1 MKHFIY
7 VALAISSV
15 AMFAANVAGTA
26 LLRSES
32 KKNHL
37 ETKGFGKRAKY
48 GLGGLAV
55 GVVAQQDILV
65 RVVAGIVSGKV
76 LDTAV

>member
-32 KKNHL
+32 KKII
-37 ETKGFGKRAKY
+37 GGAKVAR
-48 GLGGLAV
+48 GGLCIIV
-55 GVVAQQDILV
+55 G
-65 RVVAGIVSGKV
+65 
-76 LDTAV
+76 